1 MRDAAASIGGEPGRY
16 AYDDFVIFNFPCY
29 RAVLASMAKGALTNL
44 LREFGAQSRLLE
56 TPQGRGCA
64 KFI

>member
-29 RAVLASMAKGALTNL
+29 RAVLASVGKGALTNL
-44 LREFGAQSRLLE
+44 LREFGAQGWTR
-56 TPQGRGCA
+56 GRPHRAPPGPMT
-64 KFI
+64 